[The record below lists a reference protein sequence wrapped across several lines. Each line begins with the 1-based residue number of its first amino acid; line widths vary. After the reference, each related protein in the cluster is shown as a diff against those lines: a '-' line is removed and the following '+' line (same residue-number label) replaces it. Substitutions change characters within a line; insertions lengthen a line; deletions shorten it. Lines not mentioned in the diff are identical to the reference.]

1 MQMCNWNKD
10 QQGIMGKS
18 TASQSVPTEKSLV
31 LTGPDNFSAKSS
43 IALLSNI
50 KAQQP
55 FKLRKHI

>member
-31 LTGPDNFSAKSS
+31 LTGPDNFSK
-43 IALLSNI
+43 NH
-50 KAQQP
+50 Q
-55 FKLRKHI
+55 